1 MSNRCQLIEVL
12 MFAQRSLNSKDLTN
26 GGSSISYSHSTQSRA
41 GRVII
46 KLLENA
52 TGRIRLIKRAQNY
65 DQEISA
71 EKCFWHVMLE
81 RYGLSLDIK
90 SGALTNIPRNGPI
103 VLIANHLYGI
113 LDGLVMGYL
122 LARRLSDFCI
132 LAHHIFSE
140 AKELKMLVSQF
151 PLTKVKRPFSII
163 FNRASGH

>member
-1 MSNRCQLIEVL
+1 

-26 GGSSISYSHSTQSRA
+26 GSSSISYSHSAQSRA
-41 GRVII
+41 GRVVI

-52 TGRIRLIKRAQNY
+52 TGRLRLIKRAQNY

-122 LARRLSDFCI
+122 LARRLCDFRI